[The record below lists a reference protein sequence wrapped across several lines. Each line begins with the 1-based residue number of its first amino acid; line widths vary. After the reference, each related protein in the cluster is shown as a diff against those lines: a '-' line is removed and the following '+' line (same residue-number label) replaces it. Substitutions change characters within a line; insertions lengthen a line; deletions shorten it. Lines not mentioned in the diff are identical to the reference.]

1 MRGIVFTEFMSM
13 VSDVMSEDMVDDIIE
28 DCDLPNGGA
37 YTQVGTYPHEEIL
50 ALVTA
55 LSQRSGISV
64 HDLCV
69 TFGQH
74 LFNVFATNYK
84 SMFEGYTHSLDF
96 LESIDQRIHGE
107 VRKLYPDAELP
118 KFEYERGDGTL
129 KMRYMSKRPFGSL
142 CIGLVDGC
150 KAHFGDD
157 IEYSYV
163 DHSPQEGAD
172 IEFDVRAV

>member
-69 TFGQH
+69 TF
-74 LFNVFATNYK
+74 
-84 SMFEGYTHSLDF
+84 
-96 LESIDQRIHGE
+96 
-107 VRKLYPDAELP
+107 
-118 KFEYERGDGTL
+118 
-129 KMRYMSKRPFGSL
+129 
-142 CIGLVDGC
+142 
-150 KAHFGDD
+150 
-157 IEYSYV
+157 
-163 DHSPQEGAD
+163 
-172 IEFDVRAV
+172 